1 MTTAGGTGVK
11 TLQQGQYSTATGG
24 QISGQTMYATQGAT
38 GGVKMIVVSSGQLS
52 GTSGSRPVMVSIPN
66 QQTVK
71 TVNVLNKPGSQI
83 LTSGGAAGQILTLPS
98 GQGVLPGGTQTMMI
112 GGKPVTVLTSVAGSA
127 PGSKTVQLV
136 NTVTCQPSPMQ
147 GTPVMSSG
155 GQQVVVGGGGGQV
168 MVSGSGQQMVV
179 MSAPGSQPTASVSGS
194 ADGPV
199 TSDAALAQLAA
210 EAGLL
215 EQAEVAEAAALGAA
229 QVDGGTMT
237 PQEGEVGDYSMDIT
251 EYFNMI
257 GSQLDGDPGDIEDD
271 EEYVQF
277 EDITQLDGE
286 PGGEAEPQTDQES
299 ATESNNESNTATATN
314 ETTPTPATNETS
326 TDDKSSENVT
336 SDDKTDDKDETKEES
351 TESKNTENLPAPV
364 IQDSDNEA
372 PKTTAVETPVELP
385 QPATT
390 ESTAETVSE
399 AIATT
404 ASEDVTKPDQL
415 TLGTSTSI
423 SISVPNS
430 TATPATPIVQLP
442 LTTTLTPTSEP
453 VPFSNVATTQI
464 SQLQQPIRVQQFPS
478 SPAPQQSTTTT
489 TTSLLPISTSAHD
502 SKDGIVPITLTS
514 SLPPLPSLPAAT
526 TLSTPVSINA
536 STGIKE
542 EKPNLAE
549 LPKPPMMG
557 DISMEDEKPPDQADM
572 DGASA
577 LAALA
582 SAASMAQD
590 NTVKQEGSN
599 GIKHEMEEF
608 GEEKKR
614 DLAWFD
620 VGIIKGTSCT
630 VSSYYLPSGDLERT
644 EVDLEGDENL
654 AKKVDLQPGT
664 AYKFRVA
671 GINACGRGAWSEI
684 SAFKTCLPG
693 FPGAP
698 SAIKISKSTDGAHLS
713 WEPPSTSTGDI
724 VEYSVYLAVKSAT
737 TSTQGDTKTVSS
749 SPSQLAFVRVFCGPS
764 AQCVVPN
771 SSLAA
776 AHIDTTTKPAIIF
789 RIAAR
794 NDKGYGPA
802 TQVRWLQDANSPA
815 LTGKAGVKRAAGSA
829 AGMVSKMSKTGY

>member
-1 MTTAGGTGVK
+1 M
-11 TLQQGQYSTATGG
+11 
-24 QISGQTMYATQGAT
+24 
-38 GGVKMIVVSSGQLS
+38 
-52 GTSGSRPVMVSIPN
+52 
-66 QQTVK
+66 
-71 TVNVLNKPGSQI
+71 
-83 LTSGGAAGQILTLPS
+83 
-98 GQGVLPGGTQTMMI
+98 
-112 GGKPVTVLTSVAGSA
+112 
-127 PGSKTVQLV
+127 
-136 NTVTCQPSPMQ
+136 
-147 GTPVMSSG
+147 
-155 GQQVVVGGGGGQV
+155 

-179 MSAPGSQPTASVSGS
+179 MSAAGAGNQPTASVSGS

-237 PQEGEVGDYSMDIT
+237 PQEGEVGDYCNYDIT

-257 GSQLDGDPGDIEDD
+257 GSQLDGDPGDIE
-271 EEYVQF
+271 EEEDGFVRF
-277 EDITQLDGE
+277 EDISQLDGE
-286 PGGEAEPQTDQES
+286 PGGEPES
-299 ATESNNESNTATATN
+299 EANQDSAATESNTESNNTANASNDDQTS
-314 ETTPTPATNETS
+314 TPTTEQTT
-326 TDDKSSENVT
+326 TDENISENVT
-336 SDDKTDDKDETKEES
+336 SEDKIDEKEETMDES
-351 TESKNTENLPAPV
+351 TESKPTENLPEPNT
-364 IQDSDNEA
+364 QDSDDKA
-372 PKTTAVETPVELP
+372 PKTTVVETPVETP
-385 QPATT
+385 QPITT
-390 ESTAETVSE
+390 TVSAVE
-399 AIATT
+399 AVSEVTT
-404 ASEDVTKPDQL
+404 AIEDDTKPDQL
-415 TLGTSTSI
+415 TVATSTSL
-423 SISVPNS
+423 SISVANS
-430 TATPATPIVQLP
+430 TAPTATPTVQLP
-442 LTTTLTPTSEP
+442 LTTTITPTTEP
-453 VPFSNVATTQI
+453 IPLSDVATTQI
-464 SQLQQPIRVQQFPS
+464 SQLPQQIRVQQMPS
-478 SPAPQQSTTTT
+478 SPATTTP
-489 TTSLLPISTSAHD
+489 LLPISTSAQLD

-514 SLPPLPSLPAAT
+514 TLPPLPILPIPMDT
-526 TLSTPVSINA
+526 S

-542 EKPNLAE
+542 EKPNLTE
-549 LPKPPMMG
+549 LPKPPMIT

-599 GIKHEMEEF
+599 GIKHEIEEF
-608 GEEKKR
+608 AEEKKR

-644 EVDLEGDENL
+644 EVDIEGDENL

-829 AGMVSKMSKTGY
+829 AGMVTKMSKTGY